1 MEEYLKELFARVIED
16 NKQRILR
23 ICRVYAPDKEDQKDL
38 YQEIVL
44 NIWKGLPSFRN
55 DSKVDTWLYR
65 ICLNVCIQY
74 SLKLR
79 KARVNRI
86 DIEGI
91 TISAESVPPQED
103 EDLKR
108 RTAQMYVCISGLK
121 EAEKSLILLYLE
133 DLSYQSIAEIAGIT
147 ENHVAVKISRIKKKL
162 FNCINK

>member
-16 NKQRILR
+16 NKQRLLR

-38 YQEIVL
+38 YQEVVL
-44 NIWKGLPSFRN
+44 NIWKGLPSFRK
-55 DSKVDTWLYR
+55 DSKIDTWLYR

-79 KARVNRI
+79 KARQNRI

-91 TISAESVPPQED
+91 TISAESMPSYEEVE
-103 EDLKR
+103 LKR
-108 RTAQMYVCISGLK
+108 RTEQMYACISSLE

-133 DLSYQSIAEIAGIT
+133 DLSYKSIAEITGMT